1 MLTTHSKPAAVL
13 SAVVAALMLASASAH
28 AGDIAL
34 ANPNPPPSTMAPTSV
49 SAAAAASK
57 LPSGVL
63 ARVNGVA
70 LAQAD
75 LDALLTAQH
84 QGDTPQLRQMLKQQ
98 LIVRELFRQ
107 AAEQAHYDQKP
118 EVQAATKAAME
129 AVKVNSEVQLFLKD
143 NVHPE
148 TISDAQLKT
157 RYDEILAGL
166 GPQEFKPRL
175 ISVGDDATATTI
187 MARLKSGTSFEELAR
202 QYSVAPSKAAGGE
215 VAWVSFKEP
224 VQEGKT
230 QGLPLAVAEA
240 LTKLP
245 VGAVTPTPL
254 VIGNLHVIVK
264 LDAKRATQRP
274 SFEQAKD
281 ALRQQLQLLAVEK
294 ASAGFVGGLLKSAK
308 IEQ

>member
-1 MLTTHSKPAAVL
+1 MLITIPSKPAAVL
-13 SAVVAALMLASASAH
+13 AALMLSIGAAH
-28 AGDIAL
+28 AADVTL
-34 ANPNPPPSTMAPTSV
+34 ANANPAPFATPASSAV
-49 SAAAAASK
+49 AAAAASK

-75 LDALLTAQH
+75 LEALLTAQH

-98 LIVRELFRQ
+98 LIARELFRQ

-118 EVQAATKAAME
+118 EVQAATKAAM
-129 AVKVNSEVQLFLKD
+129 AAAKVNSEVQLFLKD
-143 NVHPE
+143 NIRPE
-148 TISDAQLKT
+148 AISDAQLKA

-166 GPQEFKPRL
+166 GPQEYKPRL
-175 ISVGDDATATTI
+175 ISVADEATATTI
-187 MARLKSGTSFEELAR
+187 MARLKSGTAFEELAR

-215 VAWVSFKEP
+215 VAWVSFKVP
-224 VQEGKT
+224 VEEGKT
-230 QGLPLAVAEA
+230 QGLPLAVADA

-245 VGAVTPTPL
+245 VGAVTPAPL

-264 LDAKRATQRP
+264 LDAKRATERP
-274 SFEQAKD
+274 SFEQARD
-281 ALRQQLQLLAVEK
+281 ALRQQLQRLALEK
-294 ASAGFVGGLLKSAK
+294 SSATFVAELLKTAK